1 MKKPV
6 FLDGKRTCLR
16 PIQMKDLES
25 FYRWFNDPKLRM
37 FLLLPFPTTRT
48 GEKEFIRRV
57 TKLKDAV
64 VLSIIVK
71 KGGRLIGSVSL
82 FKIDNVSRKAEL
94 GIAIAD
100 LEMTSRGYGP
110 EAMALMLDY
119 AFRTLNLHRV
129 WLSVHAFNERAKK
142 AYLSLGFVEE
152 GRLRE
157 SYFWDGKYHDDILM
171 GILRDGWDAKR
182 HPSIHI
188 GTAFQQRRTSRSW
201 RRHSGS

>member
-6 FLDGKRTCLR
+6 FLDGKRIFLR
-16 PIQMKDLES
+16 PIQMRDLER

-57 TKLKDAV
+57 TNLKDAV
-64 VLSIIVK
+64 VLSMIVK
-71 KGGRLIGSVSL
+71 KGGRLIGSASL

-142 AYLSLGFVEE
+142 AYRSLGFVEE

-157 SYFWDGKYHDDILM
+157 SYFWDGRYHDDILM
-171 GILRDGWDAKR
+171 GILRDGWETNKGR
-182 HPSIHI
+182 KGRSMQFVK
-188 GTAFQQRRTSRSW
+188 GT
-201 RRHSGS
+201 